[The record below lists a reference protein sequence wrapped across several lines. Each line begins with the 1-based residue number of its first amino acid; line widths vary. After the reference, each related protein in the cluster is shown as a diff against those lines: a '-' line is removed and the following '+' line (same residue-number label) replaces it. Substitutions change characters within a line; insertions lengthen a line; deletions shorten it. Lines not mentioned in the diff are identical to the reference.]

1 MFNKYLLNENEWTV
15 VNLHFV
21 LAIFLN
27 LFYLTAQRVLNMF
40 VVLYFILRHACFQ
53 HLIMFKSLQVFYSY
67 FLTVSVFS
75 QPRLPLICVFK
86 WVFFFLRLFIFSF
99 LWVFLIVHIAC
110 HYQVSTFK
118 NTLFLQCLSHIP
130 LKRSLLVA

>member
-1 MFNKYLLNENEWTV
+1 MA
-15 VNLHFV
+15 NLHFV

-53 HLIMFKSLQVFYSY
+53 HLIMFKSLQVFYIVIFSLY
-67 FLTVSVFS
+67 LSSLRLAFLLYVF
-75 QPRLPLICVFK
+75 LNEF
-86 WVFFFLRLFIFSF
+86 FFFLLLFIFSF